1 MWSMITQVAENV
13 GFSFPTLIWLI
24 FTIGSII
31 FYASGFKHGL
41 IISFLG
47 NAALFIWFYEAELFY
62 VFPLVTLFLTLIL
75 MAFSFI
81 AMGKASKQG
90 GYI

>member
-1 MWSMITQVAENV
+1 MWDAITQLATNV
-13 GFSFPTLIWLI
+13 GFSFPTLVWYI
-24 FTIGSII
+24 FLVGSII

-47 NAALFIWFYEAELFY
+47 NAALFIWFYKLDLYY
-62 VFPLVTLFLTLIL
+62 VLPLVTMFLNLIL

-81 AMGKASKQG
+81 AMSKTSAR
-90 GYI
+90 GYT